1 VLKEPGTWNL
11 TMLLDSET
19 GNLMVLVA
27 RLHGGSL
34 LPKARLSVP
43 LLVKKDAHL
52 FLNVDMD
59 MLETIAPGARKEQDD
74 HISGRADRRRTEFLR
89 KQRQSASQTPS
100 DAMDQAPSPAPEP
113 QPAPEPEPEPEH
125 MPDPEPEPE
134 PQPEPEPKADEVE
147 VETEASLSVEP
158 APKPP
163 KRKPSGRLPPLR
175 PGPGWN

>member
-1 VLKEPGTWNL
+1 
-11 TMLLDSET
+11 MLLDSET

-43 LLVKKDAHL
+43 LLVKKDTHL

-113 QPAPEPEPEPEH
+113 EPEPQPAPEPEPEPEH

-163 KRKPSGRLPPLR
+163 KREPRWRLPPLR
-175 PGPGWN
+175 PAPGWN

>member
-1 VLKEPGTWNL
+1 
-11 TMLLDSET
+11 MLLDSET

-43 LLVKKDAHL
+43 LLVKKDTHL

-100 DAMDQAPSPAPEP
+100 DAMDQVPS
-113 QPAPEPEPEPEH
+113 
-125 MPDPEPEPE
+125 PEPEPE
-134 PQPEPEPKADEVE
+134 PQPASEPEPEPEHVPEPEPEPEPKPEADEVE
-147 VETEASLSVEP
+147 VEFEASPSVEP
-158 APKPP
+158 APQPP
-163 KRKPSGRLPPLR
+163 RREPRWRLPPLR
-175 PGPGWN
+175 PGSGWN